1 MASVYWDALDGAYL
15 SSFGVVERGAGTD
28 PHALLAG
35 PGRKCLLIGVLD
47 LKDVTQGTVLS

>member
-28 PHALLAG
+28 PDALLAS
-35 PGRKCLLIGVLD
+35 PRRKCLLIGVLD